1 MSYTKPEYLPLLKY
15 FYCLLLTVALGS
27 NVFPHI

>member
-1 MSYTKPEYLPLLKY
+1 MYYEKPEYLPLLKY
-15 FYCLLLTVALGS
+15 FYFLLLTVALGL